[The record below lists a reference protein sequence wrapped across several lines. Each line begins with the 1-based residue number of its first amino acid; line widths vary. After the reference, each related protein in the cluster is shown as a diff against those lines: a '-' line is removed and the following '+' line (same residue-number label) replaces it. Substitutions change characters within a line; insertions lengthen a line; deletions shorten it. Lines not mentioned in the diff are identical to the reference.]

1 MSTKNLT
8 FELDEVETQRARE
21 WMKEHS
27 EICPVS
33 FKNGNMPAAGEHY
46 YFKFLP
52 TGLGTCTTVG
62 CIYCKVSKDITNID
76 NW

>member
-1 MSTKNLT
+1 
-8 FELDEVETQRARE
+8 
-21 WMKEHS
+21 MKEHS

-46 YFKFLP
+46 YFEFLP